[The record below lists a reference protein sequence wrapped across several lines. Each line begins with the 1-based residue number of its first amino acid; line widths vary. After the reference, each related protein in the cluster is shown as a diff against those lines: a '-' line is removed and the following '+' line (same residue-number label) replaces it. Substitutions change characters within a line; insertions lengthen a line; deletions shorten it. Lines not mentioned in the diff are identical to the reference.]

1 MQEVLVIVEQCKQNN
16 PEAQHQLYKMLAS
29 KLMGICMRYTKSR
42 DLAEDY
48 LQDSFIKIFTNISKF
63 ENKGSFEGWAK
74 RVTINTILKGF
85 SKRNVLDK
93 SDDIDEMIEQPFE
106 RGADI
111 ISGMAYKELLTFLQY
126 LQEGKRVIFNLY
138 VMEGYT
144 HKEIAEQLD
153 INEGT
158 SKSQL
163 AKAKEILRDLHIKHN
178 RVYATETT

>member
-16 PEAQHQLYKMLAS
+16 PNAQLRLYNLLSS

-42 DLAEDY
+42 ALAEDY

-74 RVTINTILKGF
+74 RITINTILKGF
-85 SKRNVLDK
+85 SKKNVLDK
-93 SDDIDEMIEQPFE
+93 SADIDEMIEQPFE
-106 RGADI
+106 NKADA
-111 ISGMAYKELLTFLQY
+111 ISSMAYQELLAFLQH
-126 LQEGKRVIFNLY
+126 LPEGKRVIFNLY
-138 VMEGYT
+138 AIEGYT
-144 HKEIAEQLD
+144 HKEIAEQLG

-163 AKAKEILRDLHIKHN
+163 AKAKEILRNLHINYN
-178 RVYATETT
+178 RIYVEQTT

>member
-42 DLAEDY
+42 ALAEDY

-85 SKRNVLDK
+85 SKKNVLDK
-93 SDDIDEMIEQPFE
+93 STDIEELIEQPFE
-106 RGADI
+106 NKADV
-111 ISGMAYKELLTFLQY
+111 ISGMAYQELLSFLQH
-126 LQEGKRVIFNLY
+126 LPEGKRVIFNLY
-138 VMEGYT
+138 VIEGYT

-163 AKAKEILRDLHIKHN
+163 AKAKEILRELHIKYN

>member
-16 PEAQHQLYKMLAS
+16 PEAQHQLYKLLAS

-42 DLAEDY
+42 PLAEDY

-85 SKRNVLDK
+85 SKKNVLDK
-93 SDDIDEMIEQPFE
+93 SADIDDMIEQPFE
-106 RGADI
+106 KKADV
-111 ISGMAYKELLTFLQY
+111 ISGMAYQELLSFLQY
-126 LQEGKRVIFNLY
+126 LPEGKRVIFNLY
-138 VMEGYT
+138 VIEGYT
-144 HKEIAEQLD
+144 HKEIAELLD

-163 AKAKEILRDLHIKHN
+163 AKAKEILRDLHVKYN